1 MQQQW
6 RGIVFTFRYIPLL
19 LYRAYIDLH
28 EDESQKHDGRK
39 KSSEH
44 LCLGNNQARDAF
56 LPLGIY

>member
-28 EDESQKHDGRK
+28 EDVRNMMEERNHQNTFVWGTIRQEMRSY
-39 KSSEH
+39 
-44 LCLGNNQARDAF
+44 L
-56 LPLGIY
+56 

>member
-39 KSSEH
+39 KSSEQSDKRCVLTCRH
-44 LCLGNNQARDAF
+44 LLN
-56 LPLGIY
+56 IKTH